1 MVTALKEGPLRCDCC
16 GIEQLARVQGGKL
29 IITDRRGGKRHV
41 LVLPLDNKKTAV
53 LDSA

>member
-1 MVTALKEGPLRCDCC
+1 MAVALKEGPLRCDCC
-16 GIEQLARVQGGKL
+16 GIEQLARVENGKL

-41 LVLPLDNKKTAV
+41 LVLPLDSKKSVV